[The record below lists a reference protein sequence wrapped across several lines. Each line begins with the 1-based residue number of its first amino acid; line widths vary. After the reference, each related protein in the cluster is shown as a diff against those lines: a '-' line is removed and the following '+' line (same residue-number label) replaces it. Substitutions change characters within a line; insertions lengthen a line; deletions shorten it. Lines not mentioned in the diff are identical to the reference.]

1 MLASDPPRPLGE
13 SEAPTRPL
21 PPTPD
26 EDGHTGTLVNTHSNK
41 ATANNRVCLLFLCG
55 LAFISSGSLSL
66 DTANIYIYKLHTLG
80 NLASSQSL
88 DIV

>member
-13 SEAPTRPL
+13 SEAPNRPL

-41 ATANNRVCLLFLCG
+41 AAANNRVRSSIG
-55 LAFISSGSLSL
+55 LIAVEVLWGLRRSREGLS
-66 DTANIYIYKLHTLG
+66 K
-80 NLASSQSL
+80 ASSEERVQS
-88 DIV
+88 